1 MCNTLITTSPL
12 LGFLSCPL
20 SLSSSRRLPWRR
32 SRSDC
37 STCHSLAQMSWL
49 SGHERSMSDEYNML
63 FEIKTVYMS
72 NDINGDMT
80 DDLVFIIN
88 ILKFTSFCLFA
99 SDIFCSSKVID
110 EYSLSTAEPCTVSC
124 LLKFSALSN
133 CVCRLWR
140 YWEECELVWYG
151 RINRS
156 KLCLN
161 L

>member
-99 SDIFCSSKVID
+99 SVVFAPVKSSMNTACPPQNLVQLVVC
-110 EYSLSTAEPCTVSC
+110 LSFQRCPTVSVAC
-124 LLKFSALSN
+124 GDI
-133 CVCRLWR
+133 
-140 YWEECELVWYG
+140 G
-151 RINRS
+151 RNVS
-156 KLCLN
+156 
-161 L
+161 